1 MPRVLII
8 ESMRKLYLLLI
19 SAVLLSACSK
29 KFQVEGTLMGNPEAM
44 VYLEHVGVTNVEVL
58 DSASLSKGG
67 SFCFKAERP
76 EYPDL
81 YRLRSGAG
89 TILLAVDSVE
99 TIGVK
104 ADLKNVL
111 DAEFTG
117 SPKSEAILNLRRS
130 LRDRSLEEHK
140 KYATDEILADPLS
153 IVAYYAVMQYKNGQP
168 VFSLTNKE
176 DLKYYRAVATSWQV
190 WRPYCERTKVLCR
203 QVVNQLTDDR
213 VRANNEAVAA
223 FIEAN
228 ENAFLDIKLPNE
240 NADSIALSS
249 LRGKVILLDFCS
261 TEIDNFSDYIFSL
274 RDRYNAYHAKGLEIY
289 QVYPDQNRL
298 IWEDQVREL
307 PWVKVRTQNGLAD
320 PVYRIYNVQTIP
332 TMFLINRQEEEVG
345 RYIGFGNINEGI
357 ESIL

>member
-29 KFQVEGTLMGNPEAM
+29 KFQVEGTLTGNPEAM

-130 LRDRSLEEHK
+130 LHDRSLEVHK
-140 KYATDEILADPLS
+140 KYATD
-153 IVAYYAVMQYKNGQP
+153 
-168 VFSLTNKE
+168 
-176 DLKYYRAVATSWQV
+176 
-190 WRPYCERTKVLCR
+190 
-203 QVVNQLTDDR
+203 
-213 VRANNEAVAA
+213 
-223 FIEAN
+223 
-228 ENAFLDIKLPNE
+228 
-240 NADSIALSS
+240 
-249 LRGKVILLDFCS
+249 
-261 TEIDNFSDYIFSL
+261 
-274 RDRYNAYHAKGLEIY
+274 
-289 QVYPDQNRL
+289 
-298 IWEDQVREL
+298 
-307 PWVKVRTQNGLAD
+307 
-320 PVYRIYNVQTIP
+320 
-332 TMFLINRQEEEVG
+332 
-345 RYIGFGNINEGI
+345 
-357 ESIL
+357 

>member
-1 MPRVLII
+1 MLIV
-8 ESMRKLYLLLI
+8 ESMKKVYLLLI
-19 SAVLLSACSK
+19 GAMLLSACSK
-29 KFQVEGTLMGNPEAM
+29 KFQVEGTLTGNPEAM
-44 VYLEHVGVTNVEVL
+44 VYLEHVGITNVEVL

-81 YRLRSGAG
+81 YRLRSGAS
-89 TILLAVDSVE
+89 TILLAVDSIE

-104 ADLKNVL
+104 ADLKKVL

-117 SPKSEAILNLRRS
+117 SPKSEAIRNLRRS
-130 LRDRSLEEHK
+130 LRDHSLEEHK

-190 WRPYCERTKVLCR
+190 WRPDCERTKVLCR

-228 ENAFLDIKLPNE
+228 ENAFLDINLPNE

-261 TEIDNFSDYIFSL
+261 TEIDNFGDYIFSL

-332 TMFLINRQEEEVG
+332 TMFLINRQGEVVG

>member
-29 KFQVEGTLMGNPEAM
+29 KFQVEGTLTGNPEAM

-81 YRLRSGAG
+81 YRLRSGAS
-89 TILLAVDSVE
+89 TILLAVDSIE

-104 ADLKNVL
+104 ADLKKVL

-117 SPKSEAILNLRRS
+117 SPKSEAIRNLRRS
-130 LRDRSLEEHK
+130 LRDHSLEEHK

-190 WRPYCERTKVLCR
+190 WRPDCERTKVLCR

-228 ENAFLDIKLPNE
+228 ENAFLDINLPNE

-261 TEIDNFSDYIFSL
+261 TEIDHFGDYIFSL

-298 IWEDQVREL
+298 IWEDHVREL

-332 TMFLINRQEEEVG
+332 TMFLINRQGEVVG

>member
-1 MPRVLII
+1 MPRVLIV
-8 ESMRKLYLLLI
+8 ESMKKVYLLLI
-19 SAVLLSACSK
+19 GAMLLSACSK
-29 KFQVEGTLMGNPEAM
+29 KFQVEGTLTGNPEAM
-44 VYLEHVGVTNVEVL
+44 VYLEHVGITNVEVL

-67 SFCFKAERP
+67 SFCFKAARP

-81 YRLRSGAG
+81 YRLRSGAS
-89 TILLAVDSVE
+89 TILLAVDSIE

-104 ADLKNVL
+104 ADLKKVL

-117 SPKSEAILNLRRS
+117 SPKSEAIRNLRRS
-130 LRDRSLEEHK
+130 LRDHSLEEHK

-190 WRPYCERTKVLCR
+190 LRPDCERTKVLCR

-228 ENAFLDIKLPNE
+228 ENAFLDINLPNE

-261 TEIDNFSDYIFSL
+261 TEIDNFGDYIFSL

-298 IWEDQVREL
+298 IWEDHVREL

-332 TMFLINRQEEEVG
+332 TMFLINRQGEVVG

>member
-1 MPRVLII
+1 M
-8 ESMRKLYLLLI
+8 
-19 SAVLLSACSK
+19 
-29 KFQVEGTLMGNPEAM
+29 
-44 VYLEHVGVTNVEVL
+44 
-58 DSASLSKGG
+58 
-67 SFCFKAERP
+67 
-76 EYPDL
+76 
-81 YRLRSGAG
+81 
-89 TILLAVDSVE
+89 
-99 TIGVK
+99 
-104 ADLKNVL
+104 
-111 DAEFTG
+111 
-117 SPKSEAILNLRRS
+117 
-130 LRDRSLEEHK
+130 
-140 KYATDEILADPLS
+140 
-153 IVAYYAVMQYKNGQP
+153 
-168 VFSLTNKE
+168 
-176 DLKYYRAVATSWQV
+176 
-190 WRPYCERTKVLCR
+190 
-203 QVVNQLTDDR
+203 VNQLTDDR

-332 TMFLINRQEEEVG
+332 TMFLINRQGEVVG